1 MSLAKLR
8 THYTADIKPEKVDNG
23 QKITLAGWVHE
34 VRDLGG
40 ICFVVLR
47 DREGKAQVTLV
58 KKKID
63 KELFDAA
70 RRLVRESVISVI
82 GSVKFEEKAPNG
94 YELLPDEINVLN
106 VASSPLPM
114 DTTGKVEAELDTR
127 LDSRFIDL
135 RRAETT
141 AVFKIRHQAL
151 QAIRKYFVENGFIET
166 ATPKVG
172 ATATEGGTALFPITY
187 FDREAFLN

>member
-1 MSLAKLR
+1 MSLANLR

-23 QKITLAGWVHE
+23 QKVTLAGWVHE

-47 DREGKAQVTLV
+47 DREGKAQITLV

-63 KELFDAA
+63 KELFETAK
-70 RRLVRESVISVI
+70 RLVRESVISVT

-94 YELLPDEINVLN
+94 YELLPDEINILN
-106 VASSPLPM
+106 VAGSPLPM

-141 AVFKIRHQAL
+141 AVFKIRHESL
-151 QAIRKYFVENGFIET
+151 QAIREYFVMGICPE
-166 ATPKVG
+166 
-172 ATATEGGTALFPITY
+172 Y
-187 FDREAFLN
+187 